1 MIKEG
6 ATVEVNYE
14 LFIDDENGEM
24 VESTMEHGPMKFTF
38 KVDPM
43 IEGFEK
49 GLEGLNVGDEFRISI
64 PCAEAYGEEQE
75 EYFMEFPKS
84 EFMEEDGEFDEELF
98 AVGEVIPMQTPEGHQ
113 VQGVVEEVK
122 LNSVVIDFNRSLAGE
137 NLFFKGH
144 VVSVS

>member
-6 ATVEVNYE
+6 ATDEVNYE
-14 LFIDDENGEM
+14 LFIDDENGEL
-24 VESTMEHGPMKFTF
+24 VETTLEHGPMKFTY

-49 GLEGLNVGDEFRISI
+49 GLAGLNVGDEFRISI

-122 LNSVVIDFNRSLAGE
+122 LNSVVIDFNHPLAGE

>member
-14 LFIDDENGEM
+14 LFIDDENGEL
-24 VESTMEHGPMKFTF
+24 VESTLEQGPMRFTF

-49 GLEGLNVGDEFRISI
+49 GLAGLNVGDEFRISI

-75 EYFMEFPKS
+75 EYYMEFPKS
-84 EFMEEDGEFDEELF
+84 DFMEEDG
-98 AVGEVIPMQTPEGHQ
+98 
-113 VQGVVEEVK
+113 
-122 LNSVVIDFNRSLAGE
+122 
-137 NLFFKGH
+137 
-144 VVSVS
+144 

>member
-24 VESTMEHGPMKFTF
+24 VESTLEQGPMKFTF

-49 GLEGLNVGDEFRISI
+49 GLAGLNAGDEFRISI
-64 PCAEAYGEEQE
+64 PCAEAYGDDLGLRRQRLLRRR
-75 EYFMEFPKS
+75 PCGSDPPPPLPCAPRRLGRRS
-84 EFMEEDGEFDEELF
+84 ELAPAA
-98 AVGEVIPMQTPEGHQ
+98 AVEATAM
-113 VQGVVEEVK
+113 
-122 LNSVVIDFNRSLAGE
+122 A
-137 NLFFKGH
+137 
-144 VVSVS
+144 